1 MFSFT
6 SLIEWWKQRTEKERG
21 KKRNNTSIC
30 QHNLISS
37 IFTFFYTHIHPSVL
51 HYKMNYIIKN
61 KTTKSINRMKKRKK
75 NHFHLVSVCIVWMNE
90 CDCQWFIDFNR
101 NFIYFS
107 FCLFFNEHYSIQKL
121 FLDSY
126 WFFLFLF
133 FCCCCCFRSFWVF
146 VCYNYYN
153 SDCCWNENDN
163 EKVKFV
169 HKIVMFVW
177 YFKPKSVCLF
187 VFYPNE
193 LLLIMFHF
201 IWILF
206 FYFHVFFL
214 VFVCSLKL
222 NVVFFTIIEN

>member
-1 MFSFT
+1 MR
-6 SLIEWWKQRTEKERG
+6 KREKE
-21 KKRNNTSIC
+21 KS
-30 QHNLISS
+30 LSS
-37 IFTFFYTHIHPSVL
+37 GIRLYSV
-51 HYKMNYIIKN
+51 NE
-61 KTTKSINRMKKRKK
+61 
-75 NHFHLVSVCIVWMNE
+75 WMNE

-163 EKVKFV
+163 GKKEKVKFV

-187 VFYPNE
+187 VF
-193 LLLIMFHF
+193 F
-201 IWILF
+201 IPMNCYW
-206 FYFHVFFL
+206 
-214 VFVCSLKL
+214 
-222 NVVFFTIIEN
+222 